1 MKKLVA
7 TIAGVILLVAGVGV
21 AILHYIVEGKLT
33 SSYITLAIAAVLLIA
48 GWTLLEWGA
57 GVSRRWGADKDRGKG
72 PKYPPGGGG
81 M

>member
-1 MKKLVA
+1 MKLVA

-21 AILHYIVEGKLT
+21 AILHYVVEGKLT

-48 GWTLLEWGA
+48 GWTLLERGA
-57 GVSRRWGADKDRGKG
+57 GVSRRWGVDKDKGKG